1 MELLNSPEEL
11 APYDAVIIAVK
22 HDKFKKLTPEFF
34 KRISVSKPIV
44 IDVKGIYDREQFK
57 DIVLWRL

>member
-1 MELLNSPEEL
+1 M
-11 APYDAVIIAVK
+11 IIAVK